1 MSPNRIILYGRSIGS
16 GPSSFLAEKYEVAGV
31 ILHSPI
37 MSALRVVFN
46 LRFTLPFDKFPN
58 IDRMPHIDAPVF
70 IIHGRRDEIVPFYH
84 AEELY
89 AASKLK
95 YPPYYVEGAG
105 HNNVEKFASDYLVK
119 IRQFIQYLDDFIQER
134 LRLENAEY
142 GNDEGDD
149 TLLADQN
156 NRL

>member
-1 MSPNRIILYGRSIGS
+1 M
-16 GPSSFLAEKYEVAGV
+16 AEKYEVAGV

-58 IDRMPHIDAPVF
+58 IDRMPHIDSPVF

-84 AEELY
+84 AEDLY
-89 AASKLK
+89 AASKMK

-119 IRQFIQYLDDFIQER
+119 IRQFI
-134 LRLENAEY
+134 
-142 GNDEGDD
+142 
-149 TLLADQN
+149 
-156 NRL
+156 